1 MKANKNDINK
11 CGIYCIRNMVN
22 NKVYIGKSKNI
33 YNRIIQHCHKLKIK
47 DLNENPFLIKSW
59 HKYGR
64 SSFEYFVIEYLEL
77 NEKLVAERELY
88 WMQKFNSLNKNYGYN
103 LRCDSESKMIV
114 HESTSKKISE
124 RLKKEWAEGIR
135 SGHSK
140 KVSKAWTSN
149 SERMRL
155 QSIEWSKKLTKYFY
169 NIYTLDNILLETC
182 NYKRLRELHLQNVM
196 EKFHTKK
203 VNIVKFK
210 EFIIEKIIIKDIV

>member
-1 MKANKNDINK
+1 MKANKNDIDK
-11 CGIYCIRNMVN
+11 CGIYCIRNTVN

-47 DLNENPFLIKSW
+47 DADENPFLIKSW

-88 WMQKFNSLNKNYGYN
+88 WMQHFKSLDKNYGYN
-103 LRCDSESKMIV
+103 LRCDSDSKMIV

-124 RLKKEWAEGIR
+124 RLKKEWAEGVR
-135 SGHSK
+135 SEHAK

-149 SERMRL
+149 PERMRL
-155 QSIEWSKKLTKYFY
+155 QSIEWSKTLTKYTY
-169 NIYTLDNILLETC
+169 NIYTLNNILLETC
-182 NYKRLRELHLQNVM
+182 NYKRLKELHLQNVIAAFYR
-196 EKFHTKK
+196 KQT
-203 VNIVKFK
+203 NIIKFK
-210 EFIIEKIIIKDIV
+210 NLLIERIIIKDIV